1 MGKKSIK
8 EDKNIY
14 FTSRE
19 EANLTRAQA
28 SELMGF
34 ISESRI
40 EKIES
45 EKVTVQ
51 PEDVVAMAEAYK
63 KPALC
68 NYYCSH
74 ECRIGQDYVP
84 ELKLLSLSEISLS
97 ILASI
102 NALSKQQERLIEI
115 TEDGSLSEDEIPD
128 FITIQDRL
136 EKLSLTVDSL
146 KLWMNHA
153 IANNQFD
160 QATIDRIKNMKKRP
174 FFFIFN

>member
-8 EDKNIY
+8 ENKNIY
-14 FTSRE
+14 FQSRE
-19 EANLTRAQA
+19 DAGLTRAQA
-28 SELMGF
+28 SEIMGF

-63 KPALC
+63 KPGLC

-74 ECRIGQDYVP
+74 ECRIGEEYVP
-84 ELKLLSLSEISLS
+84 EVKLASLAEISLG
-97 ILASI
+97 ILSSI
-102 NALSKQQERLIEI
+102 NSLNLQKERLIEI
-115 TEDGSLSEDEIPD
+115 AEDGTLSEDELPD
-128 FITIQDRL
+128 FLSIQDRL

-146 KLWMNHA
+146 KLWMEHA
-153 IANNQFD
+153 LANEQFD
-160 QATIDRIKNMKKRP
+160 QNTIDKLRSALKE
-174 FFFIFN
+174 

>member
-8 EDKNIY
+8 ENKNIY
-14 FTSRE
+14 FQSRE
-19 EANLTRAQA
+19 DAGLTRAQA

-63 KPALC
+63 KPSLC

-74 ECRIGQDYVP
+74 ECRIGEDYVP
-84 ELKLLSLSEISLS
+84 EVQLSSLAEISRGILS
-97 ILASI
+97 SI
-102 NALSKQQERLIEI
+102 NSLNQQKERLIEI
-115 TEDGSLSEDEIPD
+115 AEDGTLSEDELPD
-128 FITIQDRL
+128 FLSIQDRL

-146 KLWMNHA
+146 KLWMEHA
-153 IANNQFD
+153 LANEQFD
-160 QATIDRIKNMKKRP
+160 QSTINKLRDSLN
-174 FFFIFN
+174 N

>member
-8 EDKNIY
+8 ENKNIY
-14 FTSRE
+14 FQSRE
-19 EANLTRAQA
+19 DAGLTRAQA

-63 KPALC
+63 KPSLC

-74 ECRIGQDYVP
+74 ECRIGEDYVP
-84 ELKLLSLSEISLS
+84 EVQLSSLAEISLG
-97 ILASI
+97 ILSSI
-102 NALSKQQERLIEI
+102 NSLNQQKERLIEI
-115 TEDGSLSEDEIPD
+115 AEDGTLSEDELPD
-128 FITIQDRL
+128 FLSIQDRL

-146 KLWMNHA
+146 KLWMEHA
-153 IANNQFD
+153 LANEQFD
-160 QATIDRIKNMKKRP
+160 QSTINKLRDSLN
-174 FFFIFN
+174 N